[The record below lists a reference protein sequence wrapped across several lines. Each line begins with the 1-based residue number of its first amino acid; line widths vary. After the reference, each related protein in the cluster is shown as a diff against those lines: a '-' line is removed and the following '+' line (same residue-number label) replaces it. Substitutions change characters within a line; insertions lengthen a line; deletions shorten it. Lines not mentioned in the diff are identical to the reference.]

1 MAVETTKSRRDR
13 LSMGHLLETDRKRRR
28 REPRADGAKT
38 RGPSGLF
45 PAKIG
50 CKGGRR
56 GSHRL
61 ERAIELDVDEQGLAV
76 LECMS
81 NEIGGLMHGLGPLGR
96 DTEGARQRN
105 EVDLGIEGLHADIA
119 VGLLRGP
126 TPGMQA
132 PAEDAV
138 GAVVEAHEA
147 GADAVVRGVP
157 KSLAGVHRAAVA
169 DEAAPRPIGQS
180 ELHADRGRQAPAD
193 AAAAQA
199 KVALR
204 VIAADE
210 LADAGSGGE

>member
-1 MAVETTKSRRDR
+1 MEVETTKSRRDR
-13 LSMGHLLETDRKRRR
+13 LRMGHLLETDRKRRR

-96 DTEGARQRN
+96 DTEGERQRN
-105 EVDLGIEGLHADIA
+105 EVDLGIEELHADIA
-119 VGLLRGP
+119 VGLLGEP
-126 TPGMQA
+126 PNGMQGLLV
-132 PAEDAV
+132 E
-138 GAVVEAHEA
+138 AVVTGVEDQVD
-147 GADAVVRGVP
+147 GYVAVVV
-157 KSLAGVHRAAVA
+157 
-169 DEAAPRPIGQS
+169 
-180 ELHADRGRQAPAD
+180 
-193 AAAAQA
+193 
-199 KVALR
+199 
-204 VIAADE
+204 
-210 LADAGSGGE
+210 GGIE